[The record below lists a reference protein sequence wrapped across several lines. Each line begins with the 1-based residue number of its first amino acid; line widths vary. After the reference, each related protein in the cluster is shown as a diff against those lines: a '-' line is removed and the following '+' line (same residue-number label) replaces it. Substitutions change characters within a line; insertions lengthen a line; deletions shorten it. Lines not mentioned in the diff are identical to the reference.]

1 MGRGASIEKGR
12 VVRTDAELVRAV
24 VGGEKQVFAALVKRY
39 EKPVHAV
46 ALDIL
51 RDHHLAADVSQDAF
65 VKAYE
70 HLRGLRKLLERSEQ

>member
-1 MGRGASIEKGR
+1 MI
-12 VVRTDAELVRAV
+12 D
-24 VGGEKQVFAALVKRY
+24 GEKQVFAALVKRY

-70 HLRGLRKLLERSEQ
+70 HLR